1 MKQSNEYNSNELTKN
16 IRIDTEIL
24 AIYEKRKDD
33 FNNSS
38 YFQRI
43 FKANSEWLLIIS
55 LILITFTFIN
65 HWWMWIITGLI
76 SLTLMMI
83 TATRFDIFNPK
94 RRHYFE
100 RERRDILKQLNR
112 IVLSEENG
120 KMSVS
125 LLHDHIDD
133 DKSKASEFVATV
145 PHDAKIVQDLSRY
158 RNDFKDDSY
167 MLGQIKR
174 IEEVVKTLRP
184 MTENTLNNRIAYL
197 YTKKE
202 KDNEYD
208 FDSGYAN
215 ATENIVTMDD
225 NIANQSSYKSLS
237 KQLQYQEKERDK
249 VRKHI
254 DTIRQDSNDLATN
267 MTMLTVLNQIDE
279 MHEEEQ
285 EHQEHQEHQNPYYDN
300 HDTHNDYD
308 SNDYHHH
315 DYDNS
320 SYDSNSYDSGNYDS
334 GSYDSGSSSF
344 DSGGSSD
351 SSSF

>member
-1 MKQSNEYNSNELTKN
+1 MKQSNKYNSNQLTKN
-16 IRIDTEIL
+16 IRVDTEIL
-24 AIYEKRKDD
+24 ATYEKRKDN

-76 SLTLMMI
+76 SLILMMI

-174 IEEVVKTLRP
+174 IEEVAKTLRP

-202 KDNEYD
+202 KDREYD
-208 FDSGYAN
+208 FDNGYAN
-215 ATENIVTMDD
+215 ATENIITMDD
-225 NIANQSSYKSLS
+225 NIVNQSSYKSLTE
-237 KQLQYQEKERDK
+237 QLDYHTKERDRVK
-249 VRKHI
+249 KHI
-254 DTIRQDSNDLATN
+254 DAIRQDSNDLATN

-279 MHEEEQ
+279 MHEQEQ
-285 EHQEHQEHQNPYYDN
+285 EQEHQNPYYDN
-300 HDTHNDYD
+300 HDTHNDYSHD
-308 SNDYHHH
+308 NHNHH
-315 DYDNS
+315 DYDS
-320 SYDSNSYDSGNYDS
+320 SSYDS
-334 GSYDSGSSSF
+334 GSYDSGSS
-344 DSGGSSD
+344 DSGGSD